1 MAYLLQNGRSL
12 LPRRFR
18 AAVTA
23 ISPRQGHSRF
33 WKRNEPITRASTAR
47 SSILAGT
54 LSWLTQTRTC
64 RSRLEENLFL
74 RRCTTSCDSPAPTEC
89 MPGICQATLRRT
101 AVFACRNSTQL
112 RSSMQS
118 TSALQ
123 SRFTEERRRGATW
136 GNRDRHSHG
145 ALVDLEVRVSTRGF
159 SRLRRH
165 RGGSD
170 KSQTSCARL
179 ERR

>member
-1 MAYLLQNGRSL
+1 MAYLLQNGQVIL
-12 LPRRFR
+12 IRRFR
-18 AAVTA
+18 AAVMA
-23 ISPRQGHSRF
+23 ISLREVHLKF

-47 SSILAGT
+47 SSIPAGI
-54 LSWLTQTRTC
+54 LSSRTQTRTC
-64 RSRLEENLFL
+64 RSRLEENLFP

-89 MPGICQATLRRT
+89 MPGICQAIRRHM
-101 AVFACRNSTQL
+101 AVFGCRNSTQL
-112 RSSMQS
+112 HSSMQS
-118 TSALQ
+118 TLALQ

-170 KSQTSCARL
+170 KSETSCARL
-179 ERR
+179 NRR